1 MGQHGISI
9 QQALSIASFWEVL
22 QEHPEDCCLLEAV
35 CFEEAGPDAETQ
47 TEVLMQDVARW
58 EACYIASAS
67 DCDSVSWSLSSTA
80 SDADAKSLDGLK
92 DGSKVCGGGN
102 AIRGHQ
108 HS

>member
-1 MGQHGISI
+1 M
-9 QQALSIASFWEVL
+9 ALLRRAGLGS
-22 QEHPEDCCLLEAV
+22 
-35 CFEEAGPDAETQ
+35 AGPADLHAEAETQ